1 MSNLK
6 GFLKWLIA
14 AKAPRALVLL
24 LVGGL
29 LGPELTAAAALVLG
43 VPAACVA
50 TATEAGEFF
59 GSKLSPLPPPEFLD
73 PK

>member
-1 MSNLK
+1 MK

-43 VPAACVA
+43 VPAACVG
-50 TATEAGEFF
+50 TATEAVEYF
-59 GSKLSPLPPPEFLD
+59 GSKSSPLPLPESPD

>member
-1 MSNLK
+1 MK

-24 LVGGL
+24 LAGGL

-43 VPAACVA
+43 VPAACVG
-50 TATEAGEFF
+50 TAIEAGEFF
-59 GSKLSPLPPPEFLD
+59 ESKSFPPPPPASLGLN
-73 PK
+73 